1 MLEVHWIVY
10 QIYNAYDFK
19 RLKTRF
25 NYQEFI
31 LDNEEQK
38 NSDEESENKQKPT
51 NVEKWLPKG
60 MKVRKR
66 YWERERVSIKVK
78 YFICKL

>member
-10 QIYNAYDFK
+10 QIYNAYAFK
-19 RLKTRF
+19 RLKPRF
-25 NYQEFI
+25 NYLEFI

-60 MKVRKR
+60 MKVRQR
-66 YWERERVSIKVK
+66 YWESEVFYMQIITTDKSN
-78 YFICKL
+78 

>member
-1 MLEVHWIVY
+1 MHMIL
-10 QIYNAYDFK
+10 K

-25 NYQEFI
+25 NYDEFI

-38 NSDEESENKQKPT
+38 NSDEESENKQKTP

-60 MKVRKR
+60 MKVR
-66 YWERERVSIKVK
+66 
-78 YFICKL
+78 